1 MTKSVAIIN
10 DENIVENL
18 IVCDDSFIDQ
28 ENQITYNDLNPAF
41 IGGLYE
47 DGFFYP
53 PQPYPSWTKN
63 EGNWLPPIEKPDGEF
78 SWNEEKKEWIEI

>member
-1 MTKSVAIIN
+1 MSKSVAIIN
-10 DENIVENL
+10 NENFVENL
-18 IVCDDSFIDQ
+18 IVMDDSFIDQ
-28 ENQITYNDLNPAF
+28 ENQITYNELNPAF

-63 EGNWLPPIEKPDGEF
+63 EGKWLPPIPAPDFEA
-78 SWNEEKKEWIEI
+78 SWDEDKQEWIGI